1 MRKHLLAAL
10 CLALCGLTPPGVA
23 QEYPNRPVRL
33 IVPQP
38 PGGPSDI
45 VARLVAQRL
54 SERLG
59 QPFVVENRPGAGS
72 NIGTEMLAKA
82 PRDGYTIGLATVQHI
97 VNPFLFASLPFDPVR
112 DFAPITLISKA
123 HIVLVVHPE
132 TPANNLRELIALAR
146 ARPGGL
152 NWASAGNG
160 GTSHLAIELFKTA
173 TGVEVTHVPYKG
185 TQPALTDL
193 LGARV
198 PVMFDGLVTSL
209 PHLRAGK
216 LRALAVASLARSPLL
231 PDTPTMTEA
240 GLAGFEAVGLAAFMA
255 PAGAP
260 VEAIHRLQRETA
272 AVVNAPDL
280 RERLVAM
287 GLEVV
292 ANTPAEFGEYLR
304 ADSAKWGKLIRA
316 AKIRA
321 E

>member
-1 MRKHLLAAL
+1 MHALLRLMLVAL
-10 CLALCGLTPPGVA
+10 FSFPAGATA
-23 QEYPNRPVRL
+23 QDYPNRPVRL

-72 NIGTEMLAKA
+72 NIGTEMVARA

-97 VNPFLFASLPFDPVR
+97 VNPFLFASLPFDAVR

-123 HIVLVVHPE
+123 HIVLVVNPD
-132 TPANNLRELIALAR
+132 TPAQNLRELIALAR
-146 ARPGGL
+146 ARPGSIS
-152 NWASAGNG
+152 WASAGNG
-160 GTSHLAIELFKTA
+160 STSHLAVELFKTA
-173 TGVEVTHVPYKG
+173 AQVDVVHVPYKG
-185 TQPALTDL
+185 TQPALTDV
-193 LGARV
+193 LGGRV
-198 PVMFDGLVTSL
+198 PVMFDGVITSL

-216 LRALAVASLARSPLL
+216 LRAVAVASLTRSPLL

-255 PAGAP
+255 PAGTP
-260 VEAIHRLQRETA
+260 PEAIARLQRETS
-272 AVVNAPDL
+272 AVVNTPEL
-280 RERLVAM
+280 RDRLVAM

-304 ADSAKWGKLIRA
+304 SESAKWGKLIRD